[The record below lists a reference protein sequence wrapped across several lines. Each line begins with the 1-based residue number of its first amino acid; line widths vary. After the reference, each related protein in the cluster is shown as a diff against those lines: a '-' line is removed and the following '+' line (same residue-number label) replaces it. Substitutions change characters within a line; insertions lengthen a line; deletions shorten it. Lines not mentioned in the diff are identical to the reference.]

1 MSSET
6 IFLQQIVTNPNP
18 NPNFANAQGS
28 ALFYNYSQSA
38 LGISTDAQTNTLVK
52 DGVALALAE
61 ARATFFNSDPTFS
74 TLFSDSTGIGLDG
87 TYSGSASS
95 ETKVLA
101 SFAVGANQTF
111 SFDFSADLAL
121 TAKEIENPRAE
132 YNQAKSKTAF
142 LVLDT
147 TNPNKAKVIDYFG
160 IRGNLIS
167 SKGISKLSLGSSRN
181 VTIESSNYA
190 IDINGNNKQDSIAEN
205 VIGTY
210 EKRFNKNSNI
220 TIVEVNAS
228 AVTFLGDTLINNLGK
243 DVKYGTIGNDYL
255 IGGYGNNKIYGSLGD
270 DTLKGGKGNDIL
282 EGGQGNDWLFG
293 GKGNDKMNG
302 GSGNDVLIGGTGSD
316 LLVGGD
322 GNDKFVF
329 KRDDSLLKYESDVIQ
344 DFQVGIDKLVF
355 DGWGKIDT
363 DQCLNQMFSQ
373 GSITDT
379 NDGVLFNF
387 NTGQTQ
393 GTLLLSGVTFNQIS
407 SDSITFT

>member
-6 IFLQQIVTNPNP
+6 IFLQPIATDSNPK
-18 NPNFANAQGS
+18 PNFANAQGS

-38 LGISTDAQTNTLVK
+38 LGTSTDAQTDTLVQN
-52 DGVALALAE
+52 GVALAIAD
-61 ARATFFNSDPTFS
+61 ARATFFNSDPIFS

-111 SFDFSADLAL
+111 SFNFSADLAL
-121 TAKEIENPRAE
+121 TAKEIENPRTE
-132 YNQAKSKTAF
+132 YNQAKAKTTF

-147 TNPNKAKVIDYFG
+147 TNPNKTKVIDYFG

-167 SKGISKLSLGSSRN
+167 SKGRNNFSLGSSRN
-181 VTIESSNYA
+181 VSLNSSNLA
-190 IDINGNNKQDSIAEN
+190 IDINGNNGQDSITEN
-205 VIGTY
+205 VIGSY
-210 EKRFNKNSNI
+210 QKRFKQDSSI

-228 AVTFLGDTLINNLGK
+228 TVTFLGDTLINSLGK
-243 DVKYGTIGNDYL
+243 DVTYGTIGNDYL
-255 IGGYGNNKIYGSLGD
+255 TGGYGDNKIYGSLGD

-282 EGGQGNDWLFG
+282 EGGQGNDWLYG

-302 GSGNDVLIGGTGSD
+302 GSGNDVLIGGDGND
-316 LLVGGD
+316 ILVGGD

-329 KRDDSLLKYESDVIQ
+329 KRGDSLLKYESDVIQ
-344 DFQVGIDKLVF
+344 DFQVGIDKIVF
-355 DGWGKIDT
+355 DGWGKINP
-363 DQCLNQMFSQ
+363 DQWLNQMFSQ

-387 NTGQTQ
+387 NNERTQ
-393 GTLLLSGVTFNQIS
+393 GTLLLSGVTSNQIT
-407 SDSITFT
+407 SDSITFI